1 MKEKFSSNVFHLNF
15 TEKKYPE
22 KQKNGMR
29 WKKKYSPE
37 FLFHSVSQK
46 GKNDPENKTISSF
59 FLFHSISHMEKGF
72 TDEKNAILN
81 FGEKNLFS

>member
-59 FLFHSISHMEKGF
+59 FSFSFHF
-72 TDEKNAILN
+72 THGKR
-81 FGEKNLFS
+81 FYR